1 MTKKT
6 YSLLLNVTVEESSAT
21 SDGRKKQEYYFTG
34 WKNANFK
41 KTLFDLKD
49 PVVQSKNA
57 SMQRLGE
64 VIFKSVQKMATG
76 K

>member
-57 SMQRLGE
+57 
-64 VIFKSVQKMATG
+64 
-76 K
+76 